1 MSSTFKC
8 MSVNPVDK
16 CMWMKIG
23 VYIGVEYGK
32 KYPSDQSAYNKSIL
46 WYNKERSIILYA
58 TDKRI
63 FFFTDKLEKYFTHNI
78 YRNSSNM
85 GRKILIVFKKKKK
98 GINTMCSSLYTK
110 QTIFSHFY
118 THFQNTETIYII
130 NKLHQSYG
138 QYSC

>member
-63 FFFTDKLEKYFTHNI
+63 FFFTDKVKKYFTHNI

-85 GRKILIVFKKKKK
+85 GRKILIVF
-98 GINTMCSSLYTK
+98 
-110 QTIFSHFY
+110 
-118 THFQNTETIYII
+118 
-130 NKLHQSYG
+130 
-138 QYSC
+138 

>member
-63 FFFTDKLEKYFTHNI
+63 FSPDKVKKYFTHNI
-78 YRNSSNM
+78 YRNRSNM
-85 GRKILIVFKKKKK
+85 GRKILIVFLKKKKK
-98 GINTMCSSLYTK
+98 VSTLCTVHCTQNK
-110 QTIFSHFY
+110 QFFHIFIHTFKTQRQFTS
-118 THFQNTETIYII
+118 
-130 NKLHQSYG
+130 
-138 QYSC
+138 

>member
-46 WYNKERSIILYA
+46 WYN
-58 TDKRI
+58 
-63 FFFTDKLEKYFTHNI
+63 
-78 YRNSSNM
+78 
-85 GRKILIVFKKKKK
+85 
-98 GINTMCSSLYTK
+98 
-110 QTIFSHFY
+110 
-118 THFQNTETIYII
+118 
-130 NKLHQSYG
+130 
-138 QYSC
+138 

>member
-85 GRKILIVFKKKKK
+85 GRKILTVFLFKKKKRYQHYVQYIVHK
-98 GINTMCSSLYTK
+98 TNNFFTFLYTFSK
-110 QTIFSHFY
+110 QRD
-118 THFQNTETIYII
+118 N
-130 NKLHQSYG
+130 LHHK
-138 QYSC
+138 

>member
-63 FFFTDKLEKYFTHNI
+63 FSPDKVKKYFTHNI

-85 GRKILIVFKKKKK
+85 GKKILIIFLKKKKVSTLCTVHCTQ
-98 GINTMCSSLYTK
+98 NK
-110 QTIFSHFY
+110 QFFLHFY

>member
-16 CMWMKIG
+16 CMWMKID
-23 VYIGVEYGK
+23 VFIGVEYGK

-63 FFFTDKLEKYFTHNI
+63 FSPDKVKKYFTHNI

-85 GRKILIVFKKKKK
+85 GRKILIVFLFKKKRYQHYVQFIVHKT
-98 GINTMCSSLYTK
+98 NNFFTFLYTLSK
-110 QTIFSHFY
+110 QRLLITQRQFTS
-118 THFQNTETIYII
+118 
-130 NKLHQSYG
+130 
-138 QYSC
+138 